1 MISPNSF
8 WIRLADVL
16 NDFDIFGVPF
26 SLFPLSG
33 ESLFV
38 LELPPASL
46 DICKISVVNMDF
58 RTTYFSK
65 QNLFFD
71 DISTKLQSKQ
81 GNLNYSFDLL

>member
-8 WIRLADVL
+8 WILLAEVL

-38 LELPPASL
+38 LELLPPSL
-46 DICKISVVNMDF
+46 DICKTFLVVSYKHF
-58 RTTYFSK
+58 RH
-65 QNLFFD
+65 NLFNFYGEV
-71 DISTKLQSKQ
+71 SMMTGAL
-81 GNLNYSFDLL
+81 GM

>member
-71 DISTKLQSKQ
+71 DIQ
-81 GNLNYSFDLL
+81 LNFRENKGI